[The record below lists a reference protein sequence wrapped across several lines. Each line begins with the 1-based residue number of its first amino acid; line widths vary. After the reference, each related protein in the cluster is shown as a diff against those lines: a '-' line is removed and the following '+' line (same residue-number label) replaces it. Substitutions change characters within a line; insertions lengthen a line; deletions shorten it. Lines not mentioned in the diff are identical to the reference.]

1 MGLLIDTS
9 ALVALERGGLDLPEG
24 FDESTFSEPVGIP
37 AIVLGELLVG
47 VEMADTPARAM
58 ARRRRVETLADRL
71 DVIPFDRTAAE
82 RWASL
87 YATLRQRG
95 GLIPANDL
103 TVAATAL
110 ELGFGVL
117 VGPSGESHYRRVPGL
132 RVEVVRP
139 A

>member
-9 ALVALERGGLDLPEG
+9 ALVALERGGPDLAQKFE
-24 FDESTFSEPVGIP
+24 DAVLSEAVGIP
-37 AIVLGELLVG
+37 AIVFGELLSG

-58 ARRRRVETLADRL
+58 ERRRRIAAVINRL
-71 DVIPFDRTAAE
+71 DVLPFDRAAAE

-95 GLIPANDL
+95 DLIPANDL
-103 TVAATAL
+103 CVAATAL

-117 VGPSGESHYRRVPGL
+117 VGPSGESHYHRVPGL
-132 RVEVVRP
+132 RVEVLRP
-139 A
+139 D